1 MIKYKSIKPIK
12 SDLFLYLFF
21 CLSLLHVTSYF
32 LDLPLI
38 ISNWETKSL
47 SILNFTLSDNYYPPG
62 ASLALIPFLWNGPD
76 YWLAIYFYYAV
87 SVVIYFKIC
96 NYMKLGK
103 GKSVALAALPL
114 NFYLTWL
121 CLTSADQVVEL
132 MLLMLLG
139 YSAIKSK
146 FYSSLIF
153 GFLLCFTR
161 PSYWPAYIL
170 IVYLLGKNAS
180 KKQKFNSNWLKKGAA
195 IWVLFGV
202 LSFNQVVFNSIS
214 LASSS
219 SDTFFY
225 SHQKFHYL
233 ALSKFDMDVFLENGV
248 STDPIEVNKES
259 AKFNFID
266 DIKVRAAI
274 VSIFENP
281 QRFIFSEIQ
290 KLDSHFFTIQKVPN
304 LPGNYQLSSDENS
317 IKIGNE
323 RLTWPLTLG
332 YLFYALYRAIWM
344 LLFALILVWI
354 SLLIWNKLRLNSYE
368 KYLPIPYLFGIIPG
382 LIYYSETRFKICTEL
397 LLIPLGLFALQN
409 IKKLVVSN
417 NPRIESEN
425 K

>member
-1 MIKYKSIKPIK
+1 MTKYKSIIPIK
-12 SDLFLYLFF
+12 SGLFLYLFF
-21 CLSLLHVTSYF
+21 CLSLLHVASYF

-38 ISNWETKSL
+38 ISNWETKSW

-170 IVYLLGKNAS
+170 IVYLLGKNSS

-202 LSFNQVVFNSIS
+202 LSFNQVVFNSTS

-233 ALSKFDMDVFLENGV
+233 ALSKFDMDVFLENGI

-317 IKIGNE
+317 IKIGDE
-323 RLTWPLTLG
+323 RLTWSLTFG

-354 SLLIWNKLRLNSYE
+354 ALLNWNKLRLNSYE
-368 KYLPIPYLFGIIPG
+368 KYLPIPYLVGIIPG
-382 LIYYSETRFKICTEL
+382 LIYYSETRFKICSEL
-397 LLIPLGLFALQN
+397 LLIPLGLLALQN

-417 NPRIESEN
+417 NPRVESKN